1 MIRKKI
7 HNIVVYLAA
16 IALPLVVAC
25 SSQEESLPP
34 YGNEEATL
42 LINLEPIGLSR
53 AAGEQLLDNEKMRS
67 VRVVVLHDADGT
79 VEHNRHFTLE
89 GAQAQKKILLKV
101 TPNEKKKIFLFAN
114 EESVSAVEG
123 TQSGSQTLTDF
134 FQSYDENDVGFEAA
148 VNELYFAPD
157 YSESRPIPMSS
168 VYKIDF
174 PVKGN
179 FEGTF
184 HVVRVATKFTINF
197 RNWRGED
204 VTVSNLSI
212 EKHADKNFLMAHV
225 NDSEQNRQLFNGK
238 TWIQWLKDVSDA
250 SSENDDYTT
259 TEAAGWLK
267 DYDLPAQADKSITYT
282 HSALTVEAASFNGNN
297 PANSHPG
304 EASTVFYL
312 PESQNLKDGGATDK
326 EQEYTLKLNIDDDG
340 SNESF
345 VYRLPNLKALFRNTH
360 VVVNITM
367 YYNLELS
374 VDVIPFTEIEDLEP
388 DYGLKREELTGY
400 IETKDKNGN
409 TCWFDGGNGPY
420 YLGPRDA
427 IGKPVNIKG
436 TDYLLV
442 YTDVCA
448 NDGTVITSG
457 NERKTVN
464 LHHIYEIHEEKIQ
477 KKYLLT
483 PEAITGYTHGDDWY
497 FNNLQ
502 QVVHLDGDYV
512 FPIASFYDETNK
524 VQYSNTFWVTAYE
537 GTTVKCCLTL
547 NEWDR
552 YDWDRGHWWGWANLY
567 PKYWFD
573 IFGNRHTWEEGKTR
587 EARLK
592 IIGNEWVKY
601 LEDY

>member
-25 SSQEESLPP
+25 SCQEESLPS

-53 AAGEQLLDNEKMRS
+53 ASGEQIPDNEKMRS

-123 TQSGSQTLTDF
+123 TQSGNQTLTGF
-134 FQSYDENDVGFEAA
+134 FQSYDENDAGFEAA
-148 VNELYFAPD
+148 VNGLYFAPD

-168 VYKIDF
+168 VYEIDF

-204 VTVSNLSI
+204 VTVSTLSI

-250 SSENDDYTT
+250 SSENDDYAT

-282 HSALTVEAASFNGNN
+282 HGELTVKAASIDKNN
-297 PANSHPG
+297 PANSKPG
-304 EASTVFYL
+304 EASTFFYL
-312 PESQNLKDGGATDK
+312 PESQNLKAGATDR
-326 EQEYTLKLNIDDDG
+326 EQEYTLKLDIDG
-340 SNESF
+340 NNERF
-345 VYRLPNLKALFRNTH
+345 VYRLPNLKALFRNTN

-367 YYNLELS
+367 YHNLEPS
-374 VDVIPFTEIEDLEP
+374 VDVIPFTTTTDLKP
-388 DYGLKREELTGY
+388 DYGLKREEMTGY

-427 IGKPVNIKG
+427 IGQTVNIKG

-442 YTDVCA
+442 YA
-448 NDGTVITSG
+448 NVYAEDKTLVASG
-457 NERKTVN
+457 KERKTIN
-464 LHHIYEIHEEKIQ
+464 LHHIYEIHEQKIQ

-483 PEAITGYTHGDDWY
+483 PEAITGYTPGNNRY
-497 FNNLQ
+497 FNHLQ
-502 QVVHLDGDYV
+502 QSVNLDGNYV

-524 VQYSNTFWVTAYE
+524 VQHYNTFWSTAYE

-547 NEWDR
+547 NEWDS
-552 YDWDRGHWWGWANLY
+552 YDWDRAHWWGWGNLY

-573 IFGNRHTWEEGKTR
+573 ILGNRHTWEEGKTR
-587 EARLK
+587 EARLTV
-592 IIGNEWVKY
+592 IGNEWVTY